1 MMRRTIARVL
11 ALLALAAAVV
21 AVVLVVQG
29 ANDTSSNDGKAKSS
43 KTTTAKKKSAKA
55 KAKPKLGGKKT
66 PRVYVVKSG
75 DTLSRIALK
84 THVSVS
90 VIQELNPN
98 LDPTTLQTGQ
108 KIKLKS

>member
-1 MMRRTIARVL
+1 MMRRTIARIL
-11 ALLALAAAVV
+11 ALLALAAAAV

-29 ANDTSSNDGKAKSS
+29 AGGTSSNDGKAKGA
-43 KTTTAKKKSAKA
+43 KTTKAQKKTSGKA
-55 KAKPKLGGKKT
+55 AKPKTGGKKT

-108 KIKLKS
+108 KIKLKT